1 MGQAARAEL
10 TTQDGLVGLH
20 SRGYGVK
27 LTGTGTAVVLECV
40 AMGRFPYQNIGI
52 DAWSSMPIAVT
63 PSLYVTD
70 TLCVGHMYHIM
81 ALP

>member
-1 MGQAARAEL
+1 MGALARMEGLVPRYCTVWEYSGAARGQRACA
-10 TTQDGLVGLH
+10 H
-20 SRGYGVK
+20 A
-27 LTGTGTAVVLECV
+27 TAA

>member
-1 MGQAARAEL
+1 MQADSVQRWMHASILNSQMHA
-10 TTQDGLVGLH
+10 
-20 SRGYGVK
+20 
-27 LTGTGTAVVLECV
+27 

>member
-1 MGQAARAEL
+1 MPVLVHSLQLYSCIYPAA
-10 TTQDGLVGLH
+10 
-20 SRGYGVK
+20 
-27 LTGTGTAVVLECV
+27 